1 MLVEEPQEWQK
12 VIFPE
17 ISPLMFSLLEKMHFL
32 PKLGSP
38 LRNDLISTYE
48 EQGYILELGN
58 IMANWGHILENLEMA
73 S

>member
-32 PKLGSP
+32 PKLGST
-38 LRNDLISTYE
+38 LSNDLIFTYE
-48 EQGYILELGN
+48 EQGSILKPGN
-58 IMANWGHILENLEMA
+58 VRANRGHIK
-73 S
+73 SRKS